1 MFASVE
7 EVSSKIKD
15 SGYVIDPVASQI
27 VYLAVHMD
35 KPLLIEGPAGTGKT
49 ELAYAVA
56 KAAGT
61 CVERLQC
68 YEGIDADKAI
78 GTFDTSLQ
86 KLFLESQ
93 SKSINQDWTST
104 KKSLHTLEFFDQ
116 GPLLRAL
123 LCEERSCVLL
133 IDELDKVDQ
142 AFEALLLEML
152 SVWQLSIPKLGTVK
166 ACSIPFVILTSNE
179 ERRLGDPLRR
189 RCLYLRF
196 DHPTPRREREILS
209 LRTGGSRRSELQAQ
223 IAGLGMALRGWSLEK
238 PPSVSE
244 MLDLA
249 QALKLLGATTI
260 TPELRDVLLP
270 VLAKTESDRQRL
282 LLKEGWENLVFD
294 ATRYRDEILGKDNV
308 PV

>member
-1 MFASVE
+1 MFASIE
-7 EVSSKIKD
+7 ELSSKIRD
-15 SGYVIDPVASQI
+15 SGYVIDPVTLQS
-27 VYLAVHMD
+27 VYLAAHMD

-49 ELAYAVA
+49 ELAYVLAKVA
-56 KAAGT
+56 GS

-93 SKSINQDWTST
+93 SKLIDQDWAFIR
-104 KKSLHTLEFFDQ
+104 KSLHTLDFFNQ

-123 LCEERSCVLL
+123 LCEERPCVLL

-223 IAGLGMALRGWSLEK
+223 IAGLAIALRGWSLEK

-249 QALKLLGATTI
+249 QALKLLGATAI

-282 LLKEGWENLVFD
+282 LLKEGWESLLFD
-294 ATRYRDEILGKDNV
+294 ATRYRDEILAGENV

>member
-1 MFASVE
+1 MFASIE
-7 EVSSKIKD
+7 ELGTRIRAT
-15 SGYVIDPVASQI
+15 GYVIDPVTLQT
-27 VYLAVHMD
+27 VYLAAHMD

-49 ELAYAVA
+49 ELAYVLA
-56 KAAGT
+56 KVAGT

-93 SKSINQDWTST
+93 SKSLNQDWAQVR
-104 KKSLHTLEFFDQ
+104 KSLHTLEFFNR

-123 LCEERSCVLL
+123 LYEERPCVLL

-142 AFEALLLEML
+142 GFEALLLEML
-152 SVWQLSIPKLGTVK
+152 SVWQLSIPKLGTIK

-209 LRTGGSRRSELQAQ
+209 LRTGGRHSELQAQ
-223 IAGLGMALRGWSLEK
+223 IAGLAMALRGWSLEK

-249 QALKLLGATTI
+249 RALKLLGATAI

-282 LLKEGWENLVFD
+282 LLKEGWESLVFD
-294 ATRYRDEILGKDNV
+294 ATRYRDEILARENV
-308 PV
+308 SV

>member
-7 EVSSKIKD
+7 ELSSKIRD
-15 SGYVIDPVASQI
+15 SGYVIDPVAAQI
-27 VYLAVHMD
+27 IYLAAHMD
-35 KPLLIEGPAGTGKT
+35 KTLLIEGPAGTGKT

-78 GTFDTSLQ
+78 GTFDVSLQ
-86 KLFLESQ
+86 RLFLESQ
-93 SKSINQDWTST
+93 PKSLNQDWAQVR
-104 KKSLHTLEFFDQ
+104 KSVHTLDFFNQ

-123 LCEERSCVLL
+123 LYEERPCVLL

-142 AFEALLLEML
+142 GFEALLLEML
-152 SVWQLSIPKLGTVK
+152 SVWQLSIPKLGTIK
-166 ACSIPFVILTSNE
+166 ACSIPLVILTSNE

-196 DHPTPRREREILS
+196 DHPTPLQEQEILS
-209 LRTGGSRRSELQAQ
+209 LRTGGRHSELQAQ
-223 IAGLGMALRGWSLEK
+223 IAGLAMALRGWSLEK

-249 QALKLLGATTI
+249 QALKLLGATAI

-270 VLAKTESDRQRL
+270 VLVKTESDRQRL
-282 LLKEGWENLVFD
+282 LLREGWESLVVD
-294 ATRYRDEILGKDNV
+294 ATRYRDEILAKENV

>member
-7 EVSSKIKD
+7 ELSSKIRD
-15 SGYVIDPVASQI
+15 SGYVIDLVTLQA
-27 VYLAVHMD
+27 VYLAAHMD

-78 GTFDTSLQ
+78 GTFDVSLQ
-86 KLFLESQ
+86 RLFVESQ
-93 SKSINQDWTST
+93 PKSLNQDWAQVR
-104 KKSLHTLEFFDQ
+104 KSLHTLEFFNR
-116 GPLLRAL
+116 GPLVRAL
-123 LCEERSCVLL
+123 LYEERPCVLL

-142 AFEALLLEML
+142 GFEALLLEML

-209 LRTGGSRRSELQAQ
+209 LRTGGRHSELQAQ
-223 IAGLGMALRGWSLEK
+223 IAGLAMALRGWSLEK

-249 QALKLLGATTI
+249 QALKLLGATAI

-282 LLKEGWENLVFD
+282 LRKEGWECLVFD
-294 ATRYRDEILGKDNV
+294 ATRYRDEILAKENA

>member
-7 EVSSKIKD
+7 ELSRKIRD
-15 SGYVIDPVASQI
+15 SGYVIDPVAARVI
-27 VYLAVHMD
+27 YLAAHMD

-78 GTFDTSLQ
+78 GTFDLSLQ
-86 KLFLESQ
+86 RLFLESQ
-93 SKSINQDWTST
+93 PKSLNQDWAQVR
-104 KKSLHTLEFFDQ
+104 KSLHTLDFFNE

-123 LCEERSCVLL
+123 LYEERPCVLL

-142 AFEALLLEML
+142 GFEALLLEML

-209 LRTGGSRRSELQAQ
+209 LRTGGRHSELQAQ
-223 IAGLGMALRGWSLEK
+223 IAGLAMALRGWSLEK

-244 MLDLA
+244 MLDLT
-249 QALKLLGATTI
+249 QALKLLGAAAI

-282 LLKEGWENLVFD
+282 LLKEGWESLVFD
-294 ATRYRDEILGKDNV
+294 ATRYRDEILAKENA